1 VLIGLLLPLVVL
13 ALTLPRMIRTFLQ
26 VDLAVHF
33 APAEVRAGGGVLASA
48 FAGLRPLDMANVVLM
63 LTPPLLVVPATLL
76 TRRLPGPRIRELLV
90 LAALALPLV
99 GFMPFLHPVQGMFR
113 DWDNFIAGGAGCSLI
128 AAWCLAVTLG
138 DGRRWSWLAVPA
150 TACTLVFTLQWMVH
164 HTDVDRGMARMRAF
178 LDEPPRRSENERVM
192 VLDYLGIRSMRLQSY
207 SAAVSA
213 FRAAADL
220 APNPRFLIQW
230 GLAATEAEDYRSALE
245 AYERLIAR
253 TPNDPLA
260 WRGYTAMTSR
270 LGDLRAARHGATELL
285 KRVPGDPDAV
295 KLLHEIDRLEAA
307 KPGSGP

>member
-1 VLIGLLLPLVVL
+1 MGDH
-13 ALTLPRMIRTFLQ
+13 T
-26 VDLAVHF
+26 
-33 APAEVRAGGGVLASA
+33 
-48 FAGLRPLDMANVVLM
+48 RPLTGYDWTTHVPLIFRHPGIAAGKTSN
-63 LTPPLLVVPATLL
+63 LLVSNYDF
-76 TRRLPGPRIRELLV
+76 LP
-90 LAALALPLV
+90 
-99 GFMPFLHPVQGMFR
+99 
-113 DWDNFIAGGAGCSLI
+113 
-128 AAWCLAVTLG
+128 T
-138 DGRRWSWLAVPA
+138 
-150 TACTLVFTLQWMVH
+150 
-164 HTDVDRGMARMRAF
+164 
-178 LDEPPRRSENERVM
+178 

-207 SAAVSA
+207 PAAVSA

-270 LGDLRAARHGATELL
+270 LGDLSAARHGATELL

-307 KPGSGP
+307 KPAGTGR